1 MKFQAAGRKGVL
13 MKQNFRLTKYTCYL
27 FYILQGTL
35 VNLAPVL
42 FIPLMEQYGLSYVQ
56 LGALASVNF
65 ATQLTVDIVLSKMVD
80 KHGYRLALQFS
91 AVMAFIG
98 YAVFAWAPD
107 SFGNPY
113 LWLVIGTV
121 LFSVG
126 GGFLE
131 ITISPLIHALPD
143 KAKGKNMA
151 ILHSFYAW
159 GQVLTVVLTTLL
171 LALVGRHHWKYIVT
185 GWMAVPVIGFLLAC
199 AMPVPASQTEDHGNT
214 SFRIFRNPKFLL
226 FIFMIFFGACSET
239 IMTQWSSAFLEKAVG
254 LEKVVGD
261 VAGMSM
267 FALMLGLCRVLCAA
281 LDRKIRLHNFMLLGA
296 LGAILCYLI
305 VSVANVPA
313 LSLVFCALTG
323 FATGMLWPG
332 TLVFAAE
339 YFPQAGAWLFAY
351 LAIAG
356 DLGGVF
362 GPWLTGIISD
372 RAGLKT
378 GMGVSAVF
386 PLLAFLCILIY
397 VRSCKSIKRSRI

>member
-1 MKFQAAGRKGVL
+1 ME
-13 MKQNFRLTKYTCYL
+13 QNYRLTKCTCYL

-35 VNLAPVL
+35 VNLTPVL
-42 FIPLMEQYGLSYVQ
+42 FIPLMEQYGLSYAQ

-65 ATQLTVDIVLSKMVD
+65 ATQLVVDVVLSKMVD
-80 KHGYRLALQFS
+80 KHGYRIALQFS
-91 AVMAFIG
+91 AAMAFVG

-107 SFGNPY
+107 LLGSPY

-143 KAKGKNMA
+143 RAKGKNMA

-159 GQVLTVVLTTLL
+159 GQVLTVVLTTVLL
-171 LALVGRHHWKYIVT
+171 SVFGRNHWKYIVT
-185 GWMAVPVIGFLLAC
+185 GWMIVPVIGFLLAC
-199 AMPVPASQTEDHGNT
+199 VMPVPAAKTEEHGQGGI
-214 SFRIFRNPKFLL
+214 RIFRNPVFLL
-226 FIFMIFFGACSET
+226 FILMIFFGGCSET
-239 IMTQWSSAFLEKAVG
+239 IMAQWSSAFMEKAVG
-254 LEKVVGD
+254 LEKVIGD

-267 FALMLGLCRVLCAA
+267 FALMLGLCRVVSAA
-281 LDRKIRLHNFMLLGA
+281 LDRKIRLHHFMLLGA
-296 LGAILCYLI
+296 LGAVFCYLI
-305 VSVANVPA
+305 VSVTNVPL
-313 LSLVFCALTG
+313 LSLLFCALTG

-332 TLVFAAE
+332 TLVFAAD
-339 YFPQAGAWLFAY
+339 YFPKAGAWLFAY

-362 GPWLTGIISD
+362 GPWLTGAVAD
-372 RAGLKT
+372 RDGLKA

-386 PLLAFLCILIY
+386 PLLTFLCILIY
-397 VRSCKSIKRSRI
+397 SRSCKSVKRFRK